1 MIKQFIKFGVVGI
14 SNTLIALMVYYV
26 FLFLGCN
33 YLVSNIFAWL
43 VSVLNAYFWNNRY
56 VFKNNEYWL
65 KALLKTYLSY
75 GFSFMLSMVLLWALV
90 EKLDVSQILAPILVL
105 LITTPMNFVMNKYW
119 TFRR

>member
-14 SNTLIALMVYYV
+14 SNTLIALMVYYF

-33 YLVSNIFAWL
+33 YLVSNIFSWL

-56 VFKNNEYWL
+56 VFKNNVYWL

-75 GFSFMLSMVLLWALV
+75 GFSFMLSMLLLWVSV
-90 EKLDVSQILAPILVL
+90 EKFDVSQILAPILVL

>member
-1 MIKQFIKFGVVGI
+1 MIKQFIKFGLVGI
-14 SNTLIALMVYYV
+14 SNTLIALIVYYI

-33 YLVSNIFAWL
+33 YLVSNTLAWL

-56 VFKNNEYWL
+56 VFKNDVYWL

-75 GFSFMLSMVLLWALV
+75 GFSFILSMVLLWALV
-90 EKLDVSQILAPILVL
+90 KMLGISQIVAPILVL
-105 LITTPMNFVMNKYW
+105 LITTPMNFAMNKYW